1 MNENEDY
8 LESLLKAAA
17 NNDNPDSAISRVRE
31 ISKNVAVKEEPEV
44 ADINSGVSDENS
56 SDLADLL
63 SSRESTDSYEAIA
76 EPIEQAEESDLGT
89 ELGDFSSNTV
99 QNEPELDS
107 VTNLNV
113 DNSTDIVNKDDTIS
127 SEDISA
133 LLDIE
138 EQNDSIEPL
147 EASSDNSVEVEEVDI
162 DSLLSDDPG
171 VVSDF
176 PSDDELNAVS
186 NISENVESIEE
197 TNSEN
202 IDIDSLLSSDFSGEI
217 ELSEEDALALENGSE
232 TISSD
237 ALTES
242 ADLLDEDVG
251 ADFNMSEIESLIS
264 EENSIETLD
273 ESSDSVTDMSEED
286 ISKMLDAASS
296 IDEANQDGEV
306 AIDLEDMA
314 SLENEFGIFEKNDIS
329 QGEADESGEL
339 QEISSLLDSIDSN
352 EVVQDNDDEMLN
364 LLNEAVAK
372 SVEEDELEA
381 VLKSENEEAEAES
394 EAEAGGKKK
403 NKKKRKKKEKS
414 GAVDEELK
422 EKSKFAKFFEYI
434 TASDED
440 EEESLINAVDADA
453 VEGNENVP
461 DGENKDI
468 LNEIDSEEENKGGK
482 KGKKK
487 KDKKGK
493 KGKKGKGDAEGDSDE
508 SEDGDSEEGDGKK
521 GKKAKKE
528 KKPRKPLELDI
539 DTGKP
544 LNKKNVILIFVLSL
558 SVMACIII
566 FVKLVPPMMA
576 KKEARDA
583 FFRGEYETTYTTFF
597 GEKKLKEA
605 DQVLFDRSSI
615 ILKIRHKYEA
625 FEAYRKIGMEVEALD
640 QLLQG
645 IEDHDAWL
653 QFAITCGAEAQ
664 FNEEYAKLLDAL
676 MKYYNLSE
684 SAAREIIV
692 LPTNLEYSLMVESV
706 VKGTPYID
714 PNAPL
719 PGEYTP
725 SEEETTTP
733 AMQDVLREEGM

>member
-63 SSRESTDSYEAIA
+63 SSRESTD
-76 EPIEQAEESDLGT
+76 
-89 ELGDFSSNTV
+89 
-99 QNEPELDS
+99 
-107 VTNLNV
+107 
-113 DNSTDIVNKDDTIS
+113 IVNTDDTIS

-176 PSDDELNAVS
+176 PSDEELNAVS
-186 NISENVESIEE
+186 NTSENVESIEE

-202 IDIDSLLSSDFSGEI
+202 MDIDSLLSSDFSGEI

-232 TISSD
+232 TISSN

-242 ADLLDEDVG
+242 ADLLDEDVS

-394 EAEAGGKKK
+394 ETEAGGKKK
-403 NKKKRKKKEKS
+403 NKKKKKKEKS

-440 EEESLINAVDADA
+440 EEESLINAVDADGA
-453 VEGNENVP
+453 EGNENVP
-461 DGENKDI
+461 DGENKEI
-468 LNEIDSEEENKGGK
+468 LNEIDSEEEGKGGK

-733 AMQDVLREEGM
+733 TMQDVLREEGM